1 LLTVGAA
8 EKLKPPVGAGDD
20 RLLGMLLLVAEPNL
34 NTSAGLGVDAVKEK
48 LLVDGLEP
56 TDAENVLLGPELNVG
71 ALGAEKLKENLLEP
85 EAAASV
91 LLALLRLEAGRLGV
105 EDPDADL
112 LKPKTVAGSTL
123 GVDAAD
129 EVLEVAPKV
138 NLGLS
143 AGGADEG
150 PAVVVV
156 EDVEGLEVLEPKEKL
171 NGFVGSVGVAFDD
184 AAFVSSGL
192 PKERA
197 GAGAGLAGLVS
208 KPVDAAAF
216 LRVSSSFF
224 FFSASSCSAFF
235 FASSLRFNSS
245 SSAFFLA
252 MASSSLR
259 FFSSSALR
267 CASSSFLFCSAS
279 SLICSCRARSRSC
292 RTRSRSCRTRSRSCS
307 SFILRC
313 RSLSS

>member
-1 LLTVGAA
+1 
-8 EKLKPPVGAGDD
+8 
-20 RLLGMLLLVAEPNL
+20 MLLLVAEPNL

-105 EDPDADL
+105 EDLDADL

-192 PKERA
+192 PKDR
-197 GAGAGLAGLVS
+197 AGAGLAGLVS
-208 KPVDAAAF
+208 RPVDAAAF

-252 MASSSLR
+252 MTSSSLR

-292 RTRSRSCRTRSRSCS
+292 RTRSRSCS